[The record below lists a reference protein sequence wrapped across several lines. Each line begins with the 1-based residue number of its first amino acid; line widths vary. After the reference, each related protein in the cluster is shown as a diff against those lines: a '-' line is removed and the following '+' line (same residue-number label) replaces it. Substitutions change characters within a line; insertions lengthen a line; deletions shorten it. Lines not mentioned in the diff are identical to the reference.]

1 MKRKYTLF
9 LFCFIVSF
17 IFYSCKKEQGC
28 TSPTA
33 INYYADAEEDD
44 GSCIFAYDL
53 AQGVWVI
60 TPDCEELSIPVIG
73 TISFNDQIPETVEI
87 LPGGGS
93 TLFIDIDNTQVSG
106 DINPSGYV
114 IVNEQ
119 TISIDPGLGFPLDV
133 IVTGTGQVSSENTG
147 YMNLTY
153 SFDIPLVGN
162 QSIDC
167 SITMIK

>member
-1 MKRKYTLF
+1 
-9 LFCFIVSF
+9 
-17 IFYSCKKEQGC
+17 
-28 TSPTA
+28 
-33 INYYADAEEDD
+33 
-44 GSCIFAYDL
+44 
-53 AQGVWVI
+53 
-60 TPDCEELSIPVIG
+60 
-73 TISFNDQIPETVEI
+73 
-87 LPGGGS
+87 
-93 TLFIDIDNTQVSG
+93 LFIDIDNTQVSG